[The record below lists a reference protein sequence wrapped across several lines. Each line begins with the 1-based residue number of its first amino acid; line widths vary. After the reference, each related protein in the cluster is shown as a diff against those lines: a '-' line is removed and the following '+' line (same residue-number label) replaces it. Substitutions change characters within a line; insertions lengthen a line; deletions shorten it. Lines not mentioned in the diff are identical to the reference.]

1 MADVNQQ
8 KENNA
13 PQEDVGQLLKVRRQ
27 KLADLQEAGRDPFVI
42 TKFDQTHHT
51 DEVLSLYEEHEK
63 EILKDYEEAV
73 LEEPAEGADNE
84 TISAYRQAKK
94 EAYNKRRELL
104 DASPINVSIAGRM
117 LFKRVMGISAL
128 SSTRSS
134 SHFVACSLI
143 SYRPSPSRLPS
154 T

>member
-51 DEVLSLYEEHEK
+51 DEVLRLYEEHEK
-63 EILKDYEEAV
+63 
-73 LEEPAEGADNE
+73 
-84 TISAYRQAKK
+84 
-94 EAYNKRRELL
+94 
-104 DASPINVSIAGRM
+104 
-117 LFKRVMGISAL
+117 
-128 SSTRSS
+128 
-134 SHFVACSLI
+134 
-143 SYRPSPSRLPS
+143 
-154 T
+154 